1 MLRLLAGREGAG
13 RGLAKPCSL
22 AWTAELE
29 QSRGHPALTESV
41 CRTIS
46 SWQVKPQPEPLVASL
61 LTGGKASTFIT
72 VQKTHVVR

>member
-13 RGLAKPCSL
+13 HGLAKPCSL

-29 QSRGHPALTESV
+29 QSRGHPALTKSV

-46 SWQVKPQPEPLVASL
+46 SWQVKPQPELLVASL